1 MTAYL
6 KDLEYMQH
14 VGHLIDTAR
23 VQRLGEIT
31 HHYHST
37 RLEHSINVSYTSY
50 KLAKRL
56 GWDAKSTARGG
67 LLHDLFYY
75 DWRDTKFNKSHAWIH
90 PRIAVRNAQKVTTL
104 NKIEKDIIVKHMFGA
119 TVAPPRCKESWIVT
133 CVDKYWAVR
142 EATLPW

>member
-50 KLAKRL
+50 KLAKDLAGMLNQLPEADSYTICFTMIGEIPSLIKVML
-56 GWDAKSTARGG
+56 GFT
-67 LLHDLFYY
+67 
-75 DWRDTKFNKSHAWIH
+75 
-90 PRIAVRNAQKVTTL
+90 P
-104 NKIEKDIIVKHMFGA
+104 
-119 TVAPPRCKESWIVT
+119 ESLSEMRR
-133 CVDKYWAVR
+133 K
-142 EATLPW
+142 